1 VSTCVAKRKTSIIIL
16 LVPTF
21 ASQLFHLFNYFCS
34 NCLATVEKARKVAED
49 KNYTSCEESQ
59 LGKGF
64 RTRIPNKQI
73 NSDHDSEEDKVDER
87 KKVKSKVIKKKSTR
101 DIHANSS
108 GSDNNNNTQEIEK
121 KKKPE
126 LPQWPNTDYQKIDQ
140 PELSSQSILS
150 TSDENNDDGKY
161 S

>member
-1 VSTCVAKRKTSIIIL
+1 MSTCIAKRKAPIIIL
-16 LVPTF
+16 LDSTF
-21 ASQLFHLFNYFCS
+21 ANQLFHLFNYFCS
-34 NCLATVEKARKVAED
+34 NYLATVEKARKVAED

-73 NSDHDSEEDKVDER
+73 NSDHDSEEDKEDER

-101 DIHANSS
+101 NIHPNSS
-108 GSDNNNNTQEIEK
+108 DSDNNNNTQEIE

-126 LPQWPNTDYQKIDQ
+126 LPQWPNTDYQRIDQ
-140 PELSSQSILS
+140 PELLSQSILS